1 MLDYVIVRINE
12 KLIPE
17 LQINYNVNNSSAQS
31 IAVSSWSQIKL
42 ESHQELILVLPATL
56 IFSKEVKIPSKNEEV
71 INQSL
76 PFTLE
81 ENLSTEISD
90 NHFAYEQSGENLF
103 NVCVVAKEV
112 MKEINLQLENNLLNC
127 KKLYSE
133 IFSLPASS
141 EILSIL
147 SINNY
152 FIVNNNNTGT
162 RLSAGLINQY
172 VELSEAKKIHV
183 YTDKPLSLNSE
194 IIEYKQVDTT
204 SFQSKSLLN
213 NKVVNLFQG
222 TYDKKTDKQNKIK
235 SWKKSLAIVVFLL
248 VSWLVINVFQLWNI
262 SQKIDEIKNNQH
274 DLLVKLIPNASPSEM
289 NDPYSAIQSRLKYVE
304 TNKSSSSNGF
314 TQSLLFVG
322 QTLIKHSTIKVVS
335 IRQRDNK
342 IEIKIHAP
350 NVNEL
355 NQFQASLE
363 TIALARHVKTGTRE
377 STKDGI
383 SSVVTMEKF

>member
-31 IAVSSWSQIKL
+31 IAISSWSQIKL
-42 ESHQELILVLPATL
+42 ESHQELILILPAIL
-56 IFSKEVKIPSKNEEV
+56 VFSKEVKIPSKNEEV

-147 SINNY
+147 NVNDY

-172 VELSEAKKIHV
+172 IELSEATKIHV
-183 YTDKPLSLNSE
+183 YTDKPLSLTSG
-194 IIEYKQVDTT
+194 IIEYKKVDTKL
-204 SFQSKSLLN
+204 FQVKLLLN
-213 NKVVNLFQG
+213 NRVVNLFQG
-222 TYDKKTDKQNKIK
+222 IYNNKIDKKNKIK

-248 VSWLVINVFQLWNI
+248 VSWMVINVFQLWDFN
-262 SQKIDEIKNNQH
+262 QKINEIKNKQH
-274 DLLVKLIPNASPSEM
+274 DLLVKLIPNASKSEI
-289 NDPYSAIQSRLKYVE
+289 NDPYSAFQSRMKYVE
-304 TNKSSSSNGF
+304 TRKTNNSNGF
-314 TQSLLFVG
+314 IESLLFIG
-322 QTLIKHSTIKVVS
+322 QTLIKHSTIQVVS

-350 NVNEL
+350 NVNKL
-355 NQFQASLE
+355 NEFQASLE

-383 SSVVTMEKF
+383 ISVVTMEKL